1 MFDSIDDW
9 LIIAVVAGI
18 LFYGST
24 KIPQLAHSLGRS
36 VGEFKKGRLEVERE
50 LQAEQAK
57 AAIPAPADE
66 PPNLVGEACASQT
79 TGVRHHRPGGVFRPA
94 PRGWPGD

>member
-18 LFYGST
+18 LFYGSS

-36 VGEFKKGRLEVERE
+36 VGEFKKGRAESERE
-50 LQAEQAK
+50 LQADQAR
-57 AAIPAPADE
+57 AAAGATAP
-66 PPNLVGEACASQT
+66 SQ
-79 TGVRHHRPGGVFRPA
+79 PGH
-94 PRGWPGD
+94 

>member
-18 LFYGST
+18 LFYGSS

-36 VGEFKKGRLEVERE
+36 VGEFKKGRMEAERE
-50 LQAEQAK
+50 LRAEQAK
-57 AAIPAPADE
+57 SASGSAP
-66 PPNLVGEACASQT
+66 
-79 TGVRHHRPGGVFRPA
+79 PGPT
-94 PRGWPGD
+94 P

>member
-1 MFDSIDDW
+1 MFDSLDDW

-18 LFYGST
+18 LFYGSS

-50 LQAEQAK
+50 LKADQA
-57 AAIPAPADE
+57 AAANAPSA
-66 PPNLVGEACASQT
+66 
-79 TGVRHHRPGGVFRPA
+79 PGSSH
-94 PRGWPGD
+94 

>member
-18 LFYGST
+18 LFYGSS
-24 KIPQLAHSLGRS
+24 KIPQFAHSLGRS

-50 LQAEQAK
+50 LKADQATGGS
-57 AAIPAPADE
+57 APSA
-66 PPNLVGEACASQT
+66 
-79 TGVRHHRPGGVFRPA
+79 TGPTH
-94 PRGWPGD
+94 

>member
-18 LFYGST
+18 LFYGSS

-50 LQAEQAK
+50 LKAEPSSNAS
-57 AAIPAPADE
+57 APAPS
-66 PPNLVGEACASQT
+66 G
-79 TGVRHHRPGGVFRPA
+79 PA
-94 PRGWPGD
+94 H

>member
-18 LFYGST
+18 LFYGSS
-24 KIPQLAHSLGRS
+24 KIPQLARSLGRS

-50 LQAEQAK
+50 IRAEQAAQSSDLAT
-57 AAIPAPADE
+57 AA
-66 PPNLVGEACASQT
+66 PP
-79 TGVRHHRPGGVFRPA
+79 R
-94 PRGWPGD
+94 

>member
-18 LFYGST
+18 LFYGSS

-36 VGEFKKGRLEVERE
+36 MGEFKKGRMEVERE
-50 LQAEQAK
+50 IQTEQANAK
-57 AAIPAPADE
+57 SVPS
-66 PPNLVGEACASQT
+66 AS
-79 TGVRHHRPGGVFRPA
+79 GPSH
-94 PRGWPGD
+94 

>member
-1 MFDSIDDW
+1 MFDSLDDW

-18 LFYGST
+18 LFYGSS

-50 LQAEQAK
+50 LKAEQTSANV
-57 AAIPAPADE
+57 A
-66 PPNLVGEACASQT
+66 VAS
-79 TGVRHHRPGGVFRPA
+79 GPSH
-94 PRGWPGD
+94 